1 VVRCLLLI
9 AESITYLMSSHGR
22 ARAGRT
28 SLMGKVDD
36 GDTRRPHRVGM
47 KTESVNVNR
56 DFKIYLVLRG
66 RNNPNSESA
75 LSGRERK

>member
-1 VVRCLLLI
+1 
-9 AESITYLMSSHGR
+9 
-22 ARAGRT
+22 
-28 SLMGKVDD
+28 MGKVDD

-47 KTESVNVNR
+47 KTESVKVNR